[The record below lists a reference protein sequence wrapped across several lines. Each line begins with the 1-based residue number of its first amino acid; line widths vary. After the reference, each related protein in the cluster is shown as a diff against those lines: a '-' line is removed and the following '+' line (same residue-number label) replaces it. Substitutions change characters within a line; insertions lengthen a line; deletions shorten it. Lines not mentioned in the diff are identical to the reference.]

1 MPAAKKHL
9 IFLFALLLL
18 VGTCFSRTRAVPGG
32 IFTELRERSTEN
44 SHN

>member
-18 VGTCFSRTRAVPGG
+18 VGTCFSRTRG
-32 IFTELRERSTEN
+32 IFTGLRERSTEN